1 MSDSVRDGA
10 FSLSPKAARVQS
22 EETFGARLR
31 GWIAKADVSFTAAAD
46 AVGIRRTELYECMD
60 GERTYKAAW
69 LRLLPVAVQRV
80 ICADWADSLG
90 YELRPVAS
98 LDATHDDAATAT
110 TAIHEALDAIRAAT
124 TTQADGQI
132 ERMEAIAELR
142 EWDELEAAAAVRR
155 ARLRQVIDG
164 PRLVGGKGR

>member
-1 MSDSVRDGA
+1 MSDRVREEA

-80 ICADWADSLG
+80 ICAEWADSLG
-90 YELRPVAS
+90 YELRLAPI
-98 LDATHDDAATAT
+98 LDESHDDDRAATAL
-110 TAIHEALDAIRAAT
+110 IHEALDAIRAVT
-124 TTQADGQI
+124 TTQADKSI
-132 ERMEAIAELR
+132 ERMEAVDERKELL
-142 EWDELEAAAAVRR
+142 ELQDAISLRV
-155 ARLRQVIDG
+155 ARLNQVIDG